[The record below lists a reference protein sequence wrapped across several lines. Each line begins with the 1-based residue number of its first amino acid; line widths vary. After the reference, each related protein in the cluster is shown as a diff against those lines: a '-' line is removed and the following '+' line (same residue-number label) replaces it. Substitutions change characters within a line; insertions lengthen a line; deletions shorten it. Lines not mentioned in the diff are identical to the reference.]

1 MGRKRLKSLR
11 SDILLDRKVVAS
23 GTQIL
28 PHRHHPHS
36 PFVYVLHHCSD
47 LLNLLT
53 QADHQS
59 GLADY
64 PSLACRPPEHTQ
76 GPLVIRLRP
85 YCSIQTQN
93 CLHIVVEYVRFSL
106 QNYINCRALPS
117 KVRHQHLNDGIRQCP
132 SHGPY
137 GRCKM
142 GSPTIQQ
149 VITGDGS
156 DDHIAEIH
164 LSSRI
169 RNLGRFFRVQSG
181 WPRMIHSA
189 ETTVPGALITHYQ
202 ECRRTSLEALA
213 LVGTE
218 RAFTDGMQILGRR
231 SLSIPPIAR
240 ALGRR
245 FFSHSGFLPAEP
257 STPSPF
263 SVSTSPI
270 SLTFRPAPPS
280 SPATST
286 ADVNRFAVDVV
297 TRLHHRLS
305 YGRMSVNGVSHIL
318 DGKALA
324 HGHSDLMNQVCDV
337 RTHHVRTQ
345 DLVRLLIRNYL
356 DIAHVLPNGHGLAGR
371 PQTEGTRHGFEALFA
386 CLALGEANTSY
397 LRHGIDTTGNYGQIT
412 FLIATEAVLHSHQ
425 SFSRSNMGK
434 QDAAV
439 DIADGVDALHGCL
452 QPNVL
457 KTDVLGIRSASDG
470 NQHLL
475 CSNLIPTLQVHGD
488 GIVPVVSNALYL
500 AFEHHID
507 ALLAEDAL
515 ELLGKPL
522 ILKWKHLRHHLNHS
536 YVSSQLREDGGKFA
550 TNHSGTDNQQ
560 RLRNLLHLQRSSGVQ
575 DSRLAEVKE
584 GKLRRLGSSGDYDL
598 VRSQRLHTVRSLH
611 FHSIRRDNATLT
623 NQ

>member
-47 LLNLLT
+47 FLNLLT

-85 YCSIQTQN
+85 YCSIQTRN

-117 KVRHQHLNDGIRQCP
+117 EVRHQHLNTRIRQCP

-137 GRCKM
+137 GRCKI

-169 RNLGRFFRVQSG
+169 RNLGRFFR
-181 WPRMIHSA
+181 
-189 ETTVPGALITHYQ
+189 
-202 ECRRTSLEALA
+202 
-213 LVGTE
+213 
-218 RAFTDGMQILGRR
+218 
-231 SLSIPPIAR
+231 
-240 ALGRR
+240 
-245 FFSHSGFLPAEP
+245 HSGFLPAEP

-286 ADVNRFAVDVV
+286 GDVNRFAVDVV

-324 HGHSDLMNQVCDV
+324 HGHSDLMNEVCDV

-371 PQTEGTRHGFEALFA
+371 PQTEGTRHGFEALCA
-386 CLALGEANTSY
+386 CLALGKANTGY
-397 LRHGIDTTGNYGQIT
+397 LRHGIDTTGDYGQIT

-452 QPNVL
+452 QPIIDLDVSTLIHLHPNVL

-475 CSNLIPTLQVHGD
+475 CSNLIPPLQVHGD